1 LVSSSSS
8 VQTIWLGCD
17 THCDG
22 PWDEQNPETVT
33 VTVTVSATD
42 EAVKAVKAVKA
53 GSWKII
59 GEWRWA
65 GSASA

>member
-1 LVSSSSS
+1 
-8 VQTIWLGCD
+8 
-17 THCDG
+17 
-22 PWDEQNPETVT
+22 VT

-42 EAVKAVKAVKA
+42 EAVKAVEAVKA